1 MNTYASGGRPAESDP
16 NNPMNKEGRTLVRE
30 EREPPVNPPIP
41 KKKPVKKAEGG
52 EVGGD
57 KKSGGGRKFDAGKFA
72 MSVLSP
78 LGGLLMGSPVTS
90 PILSLLQGK
99 NPMDPFMS
107 RRRRGPEDTL
117 MRSTGAAP
125 AAPGMKKGGM
135 VKKKANGGSVKKMA
149 KGGSVK
155 SSASR
160 RGDGCAQRGKTR
172 GRMI

>member
-1 MNTYASGGRPAESDP
+1 MKKYASGGRPAESDP

-41 KKKPVKKAEGG
+41 KKKPKKA
-52 EVGGD
+52 
-57 KKSGGGRKFDAGKFA
+57 K
-72 MSVLSP
+72 
-78 LGGLLMGSPVTS
+78 
-90 PILSLLQGK
+90 
-99 NPMDPFMS
+99 
-107 RRRRGPEDTL
+107 
-117 MRSTGAAP
+117 
-125 AAPGMKKGGM
+125 
-135 VKKKANGGSVKKMA
+135 GGSVKKMA